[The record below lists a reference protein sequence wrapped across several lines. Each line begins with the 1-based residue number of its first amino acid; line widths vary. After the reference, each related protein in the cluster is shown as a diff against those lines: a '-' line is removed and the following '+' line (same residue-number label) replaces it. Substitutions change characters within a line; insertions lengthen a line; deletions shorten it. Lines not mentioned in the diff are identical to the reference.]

1 MRMSEGKRLPGKAQF
16 GLRPLV
22 FAAAIVALLFTL
34 VPPTDAAPRPR
45 KPKKSARQIKHDLR
59 SVRVKIK
66 EKRQQIRANKK
77 REHKVTAEIVAV
89 EHRLLKTE
97 SRLRRSRSRLES
109 LGEQQGILKQ
119 RIDATE
125 KRLQGRRRLLA
136 MRLRSNYERG
146 SSGYMSVLL
155 GSRSLH
161 DYMSRSYYV
170 GRIVDNDV
178 KLLEGIKLD
187 RQQLAGD
194 KRELDARERETRH
207 VARLL
212 VDDQAQFSE
221 DHRDKEGLLHQ
232 LRRNRQVMVEAL
244 DEMERASNTL
254 EADLRAL
261 AQTAR
266 GRARML
272 RPWTGSFIKPA
283 SGPVTSRFGSRY
295 HPVLHRTRMHT
306 GVDIG
311 AGHGSA
317 IRAAGAGEVIF
328 AGYRNGYG
336 NTVLVDHGGGTVT
349 LYAHCSSIGV
359 SVGQSVRQGQTI
371 ARVGS
376 TGLATGPHLHFEV
389 RRNGTPVNPQ

>member
-1 MRMSEGKRLPGKAQF
+1 MKYSVGSSRRVLAWTRSIGASLF
-16 GLRPLV
+16 TV
-22 FAAAIVALLFTL
+22 VLLFTL
-34 VPPTDAAPRPR
+34 SPRAEGAPPPKKPR
-45 KPKKSARQIKHDLR
+45 KSAKQISQDLR
-59 SVRVKIK
+59 SVRSQIQQ
-66 EKRQQIRANKK
+66 KRRQIRANKK
-77 REHKVTAEIVAV
+77 REHKVTAEIVVV
-89 EHRLLKTE
+89 ENRLFKTE
-97 SRLRRSRSRLES
+97 NRLRRSRSRLEI
-109 LGEQQGILKQ
+109 LGDQQDILKK

-125 KRLQGRRRLLA
+125 KRLQSRRRLLA

-146 SSGYMSVLL
+146 RSGYMSVLL

-178 KLLEGIKLD
+178 RLLADIKHD
-187 RQQLAGD
+187 KQQLAED
-194 KRELDARERETRH
+194 KRELDSQARETRQL
-207 VARLL
+207 ARLL
-212 VDDQAQFSE
+212 AEDQAQFSE
-221 DHRDKEGLLHQ
+221 DHREKEGLLHEI
-232 LRRNRQVMVEAL
+232 RRDRRAMVDAL
-244 DEMERASNTL
+244 DEMERASNAL
-254 EADLRAL
+254 ESDLRAL
-261 AQTAR
+261 ARTAR
-266 GRARML
+266 GRARNL

-295 HPVLHRTRMHT
+295 HPILKRRRMHT

-349 LYAHCSSIGV
+349 LYAHCSSINV
-359 SVGQSVRQGQTI
+359 AVGQVVRQGQTI